1 MTILVLVA
9 AFLIY
14 KIVSS
19 AVLAKKEREQ
29 KRQIE
34 AIKREQE
41 QRRAEDARMKAEYQR
56 QQAATK
62 EWQRRQIALEKEQIR
77 QAKEQERQAREQ
89 ERLAKE
95 QEKQAEV
102 LRKHEEEIRNLKCK
116 VKVAEERYY
125 AQKAKIENLEEIYEI
140 VSKELEE
147 ASRAGDD
154 KRKEKA
160 LRKIVSL
167 DNQLSS
173 ARVQMEKA
181 TLNWYNAKQRMSA

>member
-14 KIVSS
+14 KIISS
-19 AVLAKKEREQ
+19 AVSAKKEKDQRM
-29 KRQIE
+29 QIE
-34 AIKREQE
+34 RIKAEQ
-41 QRRAEDARMKAEYQR
+41 ARQKAEYQR
-56 QQAATK
+56 QQMEYKRQQVAAK

-77 QAKEQERQAREQ
+77 QAKEQ